1 MAKTRPQI
9 PLGRLNKGIN
19 RFLAEEGS
27 PDQVAEA
34 TNAVVDEGG
43 DLHRRPA
50 FRSVAPGPVH
60 FLPTGRVSVVATD
73 GSTFTTYAN
82 RTMDYNDVGW
92 GTIGHDLYIGAPVSF
107 DGFDWGAIVTNTAG
121 TPSSHKRLALAY
133 WDSVALAWRSIPYHL
148 DTTVYYRPGES
159 YSESLGR
166 EGQVHWHPAQL
177 TNWGVSSINSLNR
190 LWIRVRVRDLDGSIA
205 APQQQWTLLSPGIR
219 LFTREPLTS
228 IIPAAINSTPF
239 VLLGADRTDNPSRQ
253 NPDVVRTNRNLEG
266 GSALSAWRL
275 DGRTPEKLDLTRRF
289 AAGIWGSV
297 TTFPNAV
304 RNAVYP
310 GGTSSSGTAN
320 TITDQ
325 CQGKE
330 PPWQSPEQYSY
341 SAEQPW
347 GAEIL
352 ADLDPTSSLS
362 VSAFA
367 TTNAVC
373 LGYRSNYFDDYYLI
387 CTTSGGG
394 TPLNE
399 VRKISYF
406 VNGGSSCIFNVE
418 DAFTVAPTTS
428 TRFSIVAPPA
438 LVYITQAGRSY
449 EPSGLAG
456 QTTIPLEVNR
466 TYCQHP
472 GDALSAQVVH
482 FEIRDQLRYVQPA
495 GRFYTS
501 VTDLNSGRVFLCNGS
516 GGMLEFDGKWL
527 RQLEAEYDSLAADTI
542 AGSSLPVGPDGFAQD
557 PGALPQNILR
567 TAPPKARF
575 ITAFA
580 GRVVVAEDHRVSWS
594 MPLGANKIWRWGDAT
609 DFQDDTQLKLSGIA
623 TLYDRLI
630 VFSPKAVFEG
640 VAEGDSLTFRSTVTS
655 IGFPSNQAVVKV
667 PLKNGHALVSPTVGG
682 LVGYSNGAM
691 FDILDHW
698 ERILQGGI
706 NSARLDRSVAVHW
719 EDKNA
724 VLIALPSAKSTS
736 NDTIVYWDYARE
748 QFWVWEAPFGI
759 SSMASVTTSDGQEH
773 ILFGT
778 DDGFVQTLVH
788 ADTDDGETITCT
800 VRSRPEQP
808 FEAREANFRRLNFT
822 LSPLGAAE
830 TVTYRAYLEESD
842 ESWCGGTFPI
852 NTGRAVYGTSVYGTD
867 RYAGETFKT
876 HSVNLPS
883 GTKAKKIQV
892 EIEFTSP
899 TLRLRQLWVEAGQLS
914 TGRK

>member
-60 FLPTGRVSVVATD
+60 FLPPGQATVVAYD
-73 GSTFTTYAN
+73 GVTATTYVGG
-82 RTMDYNDVGW
+82 RPDYTYPAAG
-92 GTIGHDLYIGAPVSF
+92 DLYIGCTAAF

-121 TPSSHKRLALAY
+121 TPSSHKRLRLRY
-133 WDSVALAWRSIPYHL
+133 YNGDTGTWDDIPYHL
-148 DTTVYYRPGES
+148 DTTVCYRPGEL

-166 EGQVHWHPAQL
+166 EGQVHWHPRQL
-177 TNWGVSSINSLNR
+177 EGWGVSLIGSYFR
-190 LWIRVRVRDLDGSIA
+190 FWIRITIQNVVDNQKID
-205 APQQQWTLLSPGIR
+205 PQQQWSLSAPGVR
-219 LFTREPLTS
+219 VFTREPLST
-228 IIPAAINSTPF
+228 IIPAAVNSTPF
-239 VLLGADRTDNPSRQ
+239 VLLGADRFDNPGKS
-253 NPDVVRTNRNLEG
+253 NGSSFNFYSNRNWEG

-289 AAGIWGSV
+289 AAGIWGQV
-297 TTFPNAV
+297 TTFPDAV

-310 GGTSSSGTAN
+310 GGTSSAGTAN

-347 GAEIL
+347 GAEL
-352 ADLDPTSSLS
+352 FADIDPTSGLGVTGF
-362 VSAFA
+362 VS
-367 TTNAVC
+367 TNSN
-373 LGYRSNYFDDYYLI
+373 LTPLRSNYLDDYYLV

-406 VNGGSSCIFNVE
+406 SNGGSSVTFLVE

-630 VFSPKAVFEG
+630 VFSPKAIFEG
-640 VAEGDSLTFRSTVTS
+640 LAEGDSLTFRSTVTS
-655 IGFPSNQAVVKV
+655 VGFPSNQAVVKV

-682 LVGYSNGAM
+682 IAGYSNGAM

-719 EDKNA
+719 EDKNS

-759 SSMASVTTSDGQEH
+759 CSMASVTTSDGQEH

-842 ESWCGGTFPI
+842 EPWCGGAFPV

-892 EIEFTSP
+892 EVEFTSP

>member
-19 RFLAEEGS
+19 RFLAEEGT

-34 TNAVVDEGG
+34 INAVVDEGG

-60 FLPTGRVSVVATD
+60 FLPPGQATVVAYD
-73 GSTFTTYAN
+73 GVTATTFVGGQPDYTYPAA
-82 RTMDYNDVGW
+82 G
-92 GTIGHDLYIGAPVSF
+92 DLYIGGTAAF
-107 DGFDWGAIVTNTAG
+107 DGFDWGALVTNSAG
-121 TPSSHKRLALAY
+121 TPTSHKRLRLRY
-133 WDSVALAWRSIPYHL
+133 YNGDTLTWDDIPYHL
-148 DTTVYYRPGES
+148 DTTVRYRTGET

-166 EGQVHWHPAQL
+166 EGQVHWHPRQL
-177 TNWGVSSINSLNR
+177 ENWGFALIGSYFR
-190 LWIRVRVRDLDGSIA
+190 FWVRVTIQNMATGAKAD
-205 APQQQWTLLSPGIR
+205 PQQQWALEAPGIR
-219 LFTREPLTS
+219 IFTREPVST
-228 IIPAAINSTPF
+228 IIPAAVNETPF
-239 VLLGADRTDNPSRQ
+239 VLLGADRLDNPGKNNGSGF
-253 NPDVVRTNRNLEG
+253 NFYSNRNWEG

-289 AAGIWGSV
+289 AAGAWGQV
-297 TTFPNAV
+297 AIPNAV
-304 RNAVYP
+304 LSSSYP
-310 GGTSSSGTAN
+310 AGSTNTGTSGY
-320 TITDQ
+320 ITDQ

-330 PPWQSPEQYSY
+330 PPWESPEQYSY
-341 SAEQPW
+341 AAEQPW
-347 GAEIL
+347 GSEL
-352 ADLDPTSSLS
+352 YADVAPTSGLG
-362 VSAFA
+362 VTGF
-367 TTNAVC
+367 TTTDSR
-373 LGYRSNYFDDYYLI
+373 LIGLRTNYLDDYYLVV
-387 CTTSGGG
+387 TTSGGG
-394 TPLNE
+394 TPLGQ
-399 VRKISYF
+399 VRKISF
-406 VNGGSSCIFNVE
+406 FSNGGSSVDIDVE
-418 DAFTVAPTTS
+418 DDFSIAPTTS
-428 TRFSIVAPPA
+428 TRFSIIAPPA
-438 LVYITQAGRSY
+438 LVYITQAGRTY
-449 EPSGLAG
+449 EPSGAAG
-456 QTTIPLEVNR
+456 QVTIPLEDTR

-472 GDALSAQVVH
+472 SDALSAQVVH

-527 RQLEAEYDSLAADTI
+527 RQLEAEYDSLAADVV
-542 AGSSLPVGPDGFAQD
+542 AGSALPVGPDGFAQD
-557 PGALPQNILR
+557 PTSLPQNILR
-567 TAPPKARF
+567 TAPPQARF
-575 ITAFA
+575 ITSYA

-594 MPLGANKIWRWGDAT
+594 MPLGGNRIWRWGDAT
-609 DFQDDTQLKLSGIA
+609 DFQDDTQLKISGLT
-623 TLYDRLI
+623 TLYDRLV
-630 VFSPKAVFEG
+630 VFTPKAVFEG
-640 VAEGDSLTFRSTVTS
+640 IAEADTISFRQTVTS
-655 IGFPSNQAVVKV
+655 QGFPSNQAVVKV

-698 ERILQGGI
+698 ERILIGGV

-724 VLIALPSAKSTS
+724 VLFALPSAKSTS

-748 QFWVWEAPFGI
+748 QFWVWDAPFGI

-778 DDGFVQTLVH
+778 DDGFVQTLVK

-830 TVTYRAYLEESD
+830 TVTYRAYLEEAD
-842 ESWCGGTFPI
+842 EPWCGGSFPV
-852 NTGRAVYGTSVYGTD
+852 NTGRAVYSTAIYGTD

-876 HSVNLPS
+876 HSLNLPS
-883 GTKAKKIQV
+883 GTKGKKIQV